1 MRQNYDRFDIVM
13 SSLKKA
19 EPSASLE
26 SRFREA
32 LKCAIAGKHE
42 DTFLEKALKRI
53 ALGAKNLKN
62 ALVPEP
68 LVLVRAAATFIIV
81 ISAGFYVYTIQ
92 PSCPMLTAKEGV
104 IMVQGMK
111 GAALKE
117 VGRDYKFSIGD
128 IVTAQKASQADIVL
142 ANKYAIRLKEGS
154 SLKVAKLTP
163 RLGNGRADF
172 RLIEGKVL
180 VSVEPGFKGS
190 KFIVDTK
197 TATATALGTRFSV
210 DVSRRDMSKTQVNV
224 AQGKVKVTGKY
235 RPENIILAKLAVTVD
250 AGQKTQVLYD
260 GVPAPPSRLLKNE
273 WEEMNE
279 LYQIGRKPQV
289 MLLLK
294 NSPDRAVQLLAPCAV
309 YISDEKPREIPTL
322 LEDAVLK
329 TAEAIKTGNTAEH
342 LESIKLLERI
352 VKEYPNPKYD
362 VQFMLYIGAY
372 YEYLSYHKEAIKTF
386 EKVLLEYPDSPL
398 ASMAQCAI
406 GIIYDEKLGDAR
418 RAGRAYGLVL
428 RKYPN
433 SLEAIWVENRLEKG
447 SSGLTGMSGVRG

>member
-1 MRQNYDRFDIVM
+1 MRQNYDSFDRVM
-13 SSLKKA
+13 ASLKKE
-19 EPSASLE
+19 EPSVSFEA
-26 SRFREA
+26 RFREA
-32 LKCAIAGKHE
+32 LRDAISRKHE
-42 DTFLEKALKRI
+42 DTILENALKRI
-53 ALGAKNLKN
+53 ALGVMNLKN

-68 LVLVRAAATFIIV
+68 LVLIRAAATFIIV

-92 PSCPMLTAKEGV
+92 PSCPVLTAKEGV

-111 GAALKE
+111 GTALKE
-117 VGRDYKFSIGD
+117 AGRDYKFRIGD
-128 IVTAQKASQADIVL
+128 IVTARKASQADIVL

-154 SLKVAKLTP
+154 SLRIAKLTP

-172 RLIEGKVL
+172 RLTEGKVL

-190 KFIVDTK
+190 QFIVDTK

-224 AQGKVKVTGKY
+224 AQGKVKVASKY
-235 RPENIILAKLAVTVD
+235 SPENIILAKLAVTVD

-260 GVPAPPSRLLKNE
+260 GVPAPPSRLLENE
-273 WEEMNE
+273 WEETDE

-294 NSPDRAVQLLAPCAV
+294 NSTDRTSQLLAPCAIF
-309 YISDEKPREIPTL
+309 ISDEKPREIPAL

-329 TAEAIKTGNTAEH
+329 TAEAIKTGDAVKH

-406 GIIYDEKLGDAR
+406 GIIYDEKLDDAR
-418 RAGRAYGLVL
+418 RAKRAYGLVL

-433 SLEAIWVENRLEKG
+433 SLETIWVEKRLGKG
-447 SSGLTGMSGVRG
+447 SPRLTGMSGVRG